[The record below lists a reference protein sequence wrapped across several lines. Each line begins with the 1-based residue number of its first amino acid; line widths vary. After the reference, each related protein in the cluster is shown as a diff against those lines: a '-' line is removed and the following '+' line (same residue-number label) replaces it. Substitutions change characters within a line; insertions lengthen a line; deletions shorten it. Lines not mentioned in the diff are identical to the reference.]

1 VVKVFSLS
9 IFIIYSHSG
18 GISQHSSE
26 TFCVNWL
33 KTKKIDTLNSALITR
48 IACMH
53 VGKQTELASDA
64 CLRQEARAAMTMVE
78 LKIVKVFSKN
88 TRVIMLFPS
97 L

>member
-1 VVKVFSLS
+1 
-9 IFIIYSHSG
+9 
-18 GISQHSSE
+18 
-26 TFCVNWL
+26 
-33 KTKKIDTLNSALITR
+33 
-48 IACMH
+48 MH